1 MSLYNCADDKVPS
14 FWTLFNFY
22 QNQIQTNL
30 LTDLDDKM
38 PTRPDDFQ
46 VLPAYGKKTYEVRLI
61 CLYPKARY
69 W

>member
-1 MSLYNCADDKVPS
+1 MLSHITTISINDISSFVNNMSLYNCADDKVPS

-38 PTRPDDFQ
+38 KNDSF
-46 VLPAYGKKTYEVRLI
+46 L
-61 CLYPKARY
+61 
-69 W
+69 